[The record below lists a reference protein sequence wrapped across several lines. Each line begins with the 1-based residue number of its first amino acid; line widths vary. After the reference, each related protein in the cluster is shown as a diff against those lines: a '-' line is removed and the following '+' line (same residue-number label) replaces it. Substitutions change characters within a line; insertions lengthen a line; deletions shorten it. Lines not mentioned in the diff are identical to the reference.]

1 MSDPDAARRDSPP
14 PPPQPPRRPQNAAQ
28 SQLEAD
34 EAYARRLAEQ
44 YNGVSYSGGRG
55 EESGWGPR
63 EPRLHR
69 PKTETGLKPN
79 ELYDDRERSFI
90 DGGTYHTC

>member
-1 MSDPDAARRDSPP
+1 MSDPDAAQHELP

-44 YNGVSYSGGRG
+44 YNGVPYESRRG
-55 EESGWGPR
+55 DDSGWGSR
-63 EPRLHR
+63 EPRLPR
-69 PKTETGLKPN
+69 QKKETGLKPN

-90 DGGTYHTC
+90 DGT